1 MRMAQRIHGN
11 ARAQIQKSA
20 AIFFDQQVMFAST
33 GEKPDQNGTKDSVAN
48 IRETGVFC
56 VNIVEHA
63 MIGQMNASAAT
74 LPYDTNEY
82 EQAGLQQIAC
92 NIINC
97 ARVSGAPA
105 ALECKLTQIVNLPGA
120 ANFAVFGEVIGVHMR
135 EDCIENGRFDVTK
148 FKPLTRLGYR
158 DYAIIEK
165 TFELA
170 RPDEGKHHLRWHI
183 GHGIEKRIR
192 GKVIAPL
199 GIAG

>member
-1 MRMAQRIHGN
+1 MAYVPP
-11 ARAQIQKSA
+11 
-20 AIFFDQQVMFAST
+20 QVLFAST

-63 MIGQMNASAAT
+63 MIEQMNASAAT
-74 LPYDTNEY
+74 LPYDTDEY
-82 EQAGLQQIAC
+82 EHAGLQQIAC

-97 ARVSGAPA
+97 ARVAGAPA

-120 ANFAVFGEVIGVHMR
+120 DNFAVFGEVIGVHMR

-158 DYAIIEK
+158 DYAIIEE
-165 TFELA
+165 TFQLA
-170 RPDEGKHHLRWHI
+170 RPDEGKNPNIKPR
-183 GHGIEKRIR
+183 
-192 GKVIAPL
+192 V
-199 GIAG
+199 